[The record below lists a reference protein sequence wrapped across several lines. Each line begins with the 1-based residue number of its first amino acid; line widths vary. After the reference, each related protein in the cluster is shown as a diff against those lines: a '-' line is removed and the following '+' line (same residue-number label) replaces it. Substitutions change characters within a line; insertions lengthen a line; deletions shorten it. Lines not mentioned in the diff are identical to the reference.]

1 MQHKINKLKLLTDEN
16 IQPEVVEFL
25 RKNNFDVV
33 DIRELNYFGKPD
45 DFIFKFANKEKRVII
60 THDRDFG
67 RLLFSKTFQFSG
79 VIYLRPGHFDSKVS
93 IQSLK
98 VLMEQNILIN
108 FPFIITIENN
118 LQKVKI
124 RIRELKY

>member
-1 MQHKINKLKLLTDEN
+1 MQHKINEIKLLTDEN
-16 IQPEVVEFL
+16 IQPEVVAFL
-25 RKNNFDVV
+25 RKNKFDVV
-33 DIRELNYFGKPD
+33 DIRELNYFGRPD
-45 DFIFKFANKEKRVII
+45 DFIFKFANNEKRVIV
-60 THDRDFG
+60 THDSDFG

-93 IQSLK
+93 IKSLK
-98 VLMEQNILIN
+98 ILIAQNISIN

-124 RIRELKY
+124 RMRELRY